1 MLNMQNKLIEVKDL
15 YKEFDSL
22 KVLKGVN
29 LDVYE
34 GEVVVIIGPSGS
46 GKSTL
51 LKSLNLLQVPT
62 KGQIKF
68 QGELIF
74 NDKILLN
81 SHKLQNIRTRMGIV
95 FQQFNLFNNLNI
107 MDNLILSPVNVL
119 KQTKED
125 AVKNGMNLL
134 KKVGLGDKAYTNPKN
149 LSGGQKQRAA
159 IARALAINPSVM
171 LFDEPTSALDPENIK
186 EVLEVMR
193 DLAKSGMTMVIVTH
207 EMAFAKEISTRVI
220 FMDEGLIVEE
230 NTPSELFNN
239 PKMLRTQK
247 FLNAVL

>member
-230 NTPSELFNN
+230 NTPSEVFNN
-239 PKMLRTQK
+239 PKMSRTQK

>member
-247 FLNAVL
+247 FLNVVL